1 MKKAILYSLGDLTFM
16 YKRIEMKPADVLS
29 EIKKYKKDNAIKDN
43 ARFVTKLSHIKAIMD
58 YYDES
63 VEGLCCG
70 ASFFP
75 ELFEYWNEAPSVL
88 DAIIVLGLDEA
99 ECFPDSSGVGR
110 KATREEWLKLSQFNE
125 RMIIDVI
132 KKYCYVVITK
142 DVVLYKLK
150 PCLAYAHPGE

>member
-1 MKKAILYSLGDLTFM
+1 MT
-16 YKRIEMKPADVLS
+16 PAEVLS
-29 EIKKYKKDNAIKDN
+29 EIKKCKKDNAIKDK

-63 VEGLCCG
+63 VEGLACG

-75 ELFEYWNEAPSVL
+75 ERFEYWSFAPSVL
-88 DAIIVLGLDEA
+88 DAIMDLGLDET

-125 RMIIDVI
+125 KMIIDVL

-142 DVVLYKLK
+142 DVILYKLK
-150 PCLAYAHPGE
+150 PRLAYAHPAE